1 MFRIAEAENGI
12 IRSMQ
17 KVSRE
22 TGEFTVLSVIE
33 RDNGDMIS
41 ISAYGN
47 MRNGYMHL
55 ELNNEAHYLSIGNG
69 RICKLLDLL
78 GNGKRYLT
86 PECNGGVDHIVWY
99 ANYLSMWG

>member
-1 MFRIAEAENGI
+1 MAKTSSENAI
-12 IRSMQ
+12 IRTMQ
-17 KVSRE
+17 HISRE

-33 RDNGDMIS
+33 RDNGDMTS
-41 ISAYGN
+41 ISAHGN

-69 RICKLLDLL
+69 RICNLLDLL

-86 PECNGGVDHIVWY
+86 PEDDGGVDHIVWY
-99 ANYLSMWG
+99 ARYLSMWG